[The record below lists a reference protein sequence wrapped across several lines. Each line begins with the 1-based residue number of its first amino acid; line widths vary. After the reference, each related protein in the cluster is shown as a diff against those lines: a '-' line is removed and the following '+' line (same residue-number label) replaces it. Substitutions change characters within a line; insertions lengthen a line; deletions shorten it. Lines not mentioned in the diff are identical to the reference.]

1 MGTKFYDEIC
11 NKIESKIINELKD
24 AKFDLKK
31 ANFDVIS
38 LNNSDLSTDVRK
50 IVKEH
55 TKRNSDIIKITNNLK
70 VNKIQIPKF
79 KLTGGT
85 VENSSNTIYIIKG
98 LLLTTSE
105 ETDSTSLTHSDKI
118 KKIEK
123 ILEDE
128 IKLLEPESKKYKIYT
143 IAEINSSTPKV
154 IDYTYLQQS
163 YIGIYDSFISESI
176 KLTETSSGNRLKE
189 CLEKFIQI
197 YDFNTDESILEKD
210 SSSNEPEKHQ

>member
-38 LNNSDLSTDVRK
+38 LNNSDLSTDV
-50 IVKEH
+50 
-55 TKRNSDIIKITNNLK
+55 IKITNNLK

>member
-38 LNNSDLSTDVRK
+38 LNNSDLSTDV
-50 IVKEH
+50 
-55 TKRNSDIIKITNNLK
+55 IKITNNLK

-118 KKIEK
+118 K
-123 ILEDE
+123 
-128 IKLLEPESKKYKIYT
+128 
-143 IAEINSSTPKV
+143 
-154 IDYTYLQQS
+154 
-163 YIGIYDSFISESI
+163 
-176 KLTETSSGNRLKE
+176 
-189 CLEKFIQI
+189 
-197 YDFNTDESILEKD
+197 
-210 SSSNEPEKHQ
+210 